1 LVRLEVTLRDA
12 PDNVQLA
19 RCSITVG
26 HRATARGRSALRTP
40 KTPVYRCCTRNQMP
54 GTRDRRPRHR
64 SAPRRTLRP
73 SFVVPFL
80 VPAVCLGGLWGY
92 TAATLV
98 DEQIQLHA
106 DADHISAARPVQE
119 VLSRL
124 QDERR
129 LTALWQ
135 AGRSGSARKDLNA
148 AREKTDAAVTQF
160 RRGTSALDTAA
171 LRSETRAFDVA
182 LEALAEHREAIDART
197 VPAGEAFAFFTD
209 AVSQGLPLLA
219 SALHSEDGELD
230 RGGDAVIALAQIT
243 EMLARED
250 ALLAGALPGGRLSAT
265 DRARFSQY
273 LAVQRAVR
281 ARLTTQDLPGDA
293 AGTYQQITGG
303 SQWGTV
309 TAVEQAVS
317 GGKDT
322 SLPEQ
327 ASSWPTAADS
337 VVGGFQTL
345 GTDSLDA
352 LSGRAADR
360 SDELMLA
367 TLLGTAVTLAALA
380 GGAMLALRARRSN
393 AARLSEIRSSTQQLA
408 ATRLPDIL
416 ARTARGEQMDP
427 AALTPQQRHS
437 ADEFG
442 QLSAAIDQ
450 LVQVAADSTLQQSRG
465 REGTEKVVAQ
475 LIRRAQILIHRL
487 ISLLDD
493 LERKHEDSDL
503 LKDIFRVDHLATR
516 VRRHT
521 ENLMIL
527 SGAAPNRRM
536 TPPVP
541 ITDLMRSAVSETEQY
556 TRVRVRNTP
565 ADRRL
570 ALSGR
575 AVADV
580 THLLA
585 ELIENGTS
593 FSPPHTQVTVS
604 AQRVGKGLALH
615 VEDQGLGMQPE
626 QRDRANELLARPP
639 KVDMTAL
646 GEDPRLGLF
655 VVARLAERHGI
666 KVALR
671 ESDYGGTLA
680 VVIVPVGLLEEVSSP
695 VLDQLES
702 SVTAGR
708 PLQSRA
714 DAPSAPA
721 ESLAAGRTEPLAD
734 PAGDPLAGDVITHT
748 RLSDSSGFPEY
759 GGAGLLPPP
768 SDHPAP
774 PAPEPAERPAHR
786 SMPSADTY
794 RDPRTEPQ
802 APPPGHASSANGQ
815 PGLPRRDRG
824 AARPRPASSGQ
835 GPSVPSG
842 QGLTPSGPA
851 PAREASR
858 PSAAASSPVPD
869 SPRPLT
875 TPSVLPQRVKGAS
888 LAQQL
893 RKEATQGNDRQEDDE
908 TISPAAS
915 ARAMSAIHQGL
926 KRAWTAQDDEPP
938 GDRGR
943 QDDSAGPSAHE
954 L

>member
-1 LVRLEVTLRDA
+1 
-12 PDNVQLA
+12 
-19 RCSITVG
+19 
-26 HRATARGRSALRTP
+26 
-40 KTPVYRCCTRNQMP
+40 MP

-98 DEQIQLHA
+98 DEQIRLHA

-135 AGRSGSARKDLNA
+135 TGRTASAREDLNA
-148 AREKTDAAVTQF
+148 AREKTDAAVARF

-171 LRSETRAFDVA
+171 LRSETRALDVA
-182 LEALAEHREAIDART
+182 LEALTEHRRAIDSRA
-197 VPAGEAFAFFTD
+197 VPAGDAFAYFTD
-209 AVSQGLPLLA
+209 AVSQGLPRLA

-265 DRARFSQY
+265 DRARFAQY
-273 LAVQRAVR
+273 LAVQRTVR
-281 ARLTTQDLPGDA
+281 ARLSTQDLPGDA
-293 AGTYQQITGG
+293 AGTYQRIIGG

-317 GGKDT
+317 GGKGT
-322 SLPEQ
+322 SLPDQ
-327 ASSWPTAADS
+327 ASSWPTAAES
-337 VVGGFQTL
+337 VVGGFQDL
-345 GTDSLDA
+345 GSDSLDG
-352 LSGRAADR
+352 LSGQAADR

-380 GGAMLALRARRSN
+380 GGALLALRARRST
-393 AARLSEIRSSTQQLA
+393 AGRLAEIRSSTQQLA

-416 ARTARGEQMDP
+416 ARTARGEQVDP
-427 AALTPQQRHS
+427 AVLGRPQQQP

-626 QRDRANELLARPP
+626 QRERANELLARPP

-702 SVTAGR
+702 SVTVGR
-708 PLQSRA
+708 PLQGRT
-714 DAPSAPA
+714 DAPPA
-721 ESLAAGRTEPLAD
+721 DSLAAGREEAFAGS
-734 PAGDPLAGDVITHT
+734 PAGGPPAGDVITHT

-774 PAPEPAERPAHR
+774 PAPEPAEGAAHR
-786 SMPSADTY
+786 SMPSSPAQ
-794 RDPRTEPQ
+794 RDPRTERQ
-802 APPPGHASSANGQ
+802 APPSREASSAAGQ

-835 GPSVPSG
+835 GPAVPSG

-851 PAREASR
+851 PARDTSPPR
-858 PSAAASSPVPD
+858 AAAPSPVPD
-869 SPRPLT
+869 RPRPLT

-893 RKEATQGNDRQEDDE
+893 RKEATQGTDRQEDDE

-943 QDDSAGPSAHE
+943 RDDSAGPSAHE

>member
-1 LVRLEVTLRDA
+1 
-12 PDNVQLA
+12 
-19 RCSITVG
+19 
-26 HRATARGRSALRTP
+26 
-40 KTPVYRCCTRNQMP
+40 MP

-80 VPAVCLGGLWGY
+80 VPAVCLGGLWGF

-98 DEQIQLHA
+98 DEQIQLNA

-124 QDERR
+124 QEERR

-135 AGRSGSARKDLNA
+135 AGRTGPARKDLDA
-148 AREKTDAAVTQF
+148 AREKTDAAISQF
-160 RRGTSALDTAA
+160 RRGTSALDTAS
-171 LRSETRAFDVA
+171 LRSEIRALDVA
-182 LEALAEHREAIDART
+182 LGSLADHRDAIDART
-197 VPAGEAFAFFTD
+197 LPAADAFAYFTD
-209 AVSQGLPLLA
+209 ALSQGLPLLA
-219 SALHSEDGELD
+219 AAVRSDDGD
-230 RGGDAVIALAQIT
+230 IDAGGDATVTVAQIT
-243 EMLARED
+243 EMLSRED
-250 ALLAGALPGGRLSAT
+250 ALLAGALPGGKLSAA
-265 DRARFSQY
+265 DRARFAQY
-273 LAVQRAVR
+273 LAVQRAAR
-281 ARLTTQDLPGDA
+281 ARLTAQDLPGDA
-293 AGTYQQITGG
+293 ATTYAQITGG
-303 SQWGTV
+303 PQWGTV
-309 TAVEQAVS
+309 SSVEQAVS
-317 GGKDT
+317 GGEGT
-322 SLPEQ
+322 SLPQQ
-327 ASSWPTAADS
+327 ATSWPTAADG
-337 VVGGFQTL
+337 VIGDFQAL
-345 GTDSLDA
+345 GTSSLDA
-352 LSGRAADR
+352 LAGEATDQA
-360 SDELMLA
+360 DELMLA
-367 TLLGTAVTLAALA
+367 TLLGTAATLAALA
-380 GGAMLALRARRSN
+380 GGAVLALRARRSTTG
-393 AARLSEIRSSTQQLA
+393 RLSDLRASTQQLA

-416 ARTARGEQMDP
+416 ARTARGERLDP
-427 AALTPQQRHS
+427 ASLSPNGQQT
-437 ADEFG
+437 ADEYG
-442 QLSAAIDQ
+442 RLSAAIDQ

-541 ITDLMRSAVSETEQY
+541 VTDVMRSAVSETEQY

-604 AQRVGKGLALH
+604 ASRVGKGLALH
-615 VEDQGLGMQPE
+615 VEDQGLGMRPD
-626 QRDRANELLARPP
+626 QRDHANELLARAPQ
-639 KVDMTAL
+639 VDMTAL
-646 GEDPRLGLF
+646 GEDPRLGHF

-666 KVALR
+666 KVVLR

-680 VVIVPVGLLEEVSSP
+680 VVVVPAGLLEEVSSP

-702 SVTAGR
+702 TVAAGR
-708 PLQSRA
+708 TLEGAA
-714 DAPSAPA
+714 DAPSAEPIDSTVVRHEALVGAGAPA
-721 ESLAAGRTEPLAD
+721 VAT
-734 PAGDPLAGDVITHT
+734 GDVITHT

-774 PAPEPAERPAHR
+774 LTPDPADRTPHRARPAAPAPH
-786 SMPSADTY
+786 
-794 RDPRTEPQ
+794 DPRAEQP
-802 APPPGHASSANGQ
+802 APPAPRSAAGTGQ
-815 PGLPRRDRG
+815 SDLPRRDRQAG
-824 AARPRPASSGQ
+824 RTRPASTGPAFSGPASSDQ
-835 GPSVPSG
+835 G
-842 QGLTPSGPA
+842 TAPSGPA
-851 PAREASR
+851 PLRDVPYGPASGR
-858 PSAAASSPVPD
+858 DIASGPAPVRDTPSGPPPVRD
-869 SPRPLT
+869 TTRPLT
-875 TPSVLPQRVKGAS
+875 TPQVLPQRVKGAS

-893 RKEATQGNDRQEDDE
+893 RKEAAQGDDRNDDDE

-926 KRAWTAQDDEPP
+926 KRAWTAQDDDEPP
-938 GDRGR
+938 GAHGR

>member
-1 LVRLEVTLRDA
+1 
-12 PDNVQLA
+12 
-19 RCSITVG
+19 
-26 HRATARGRSALRTP
+26 
-40 KTPVYRCCTRNQMP
+40 MP

-148 AREKTDAAVTQF
+148 AREKTDAAISQF
-160 RRGTSALDTAA
+160 RRGTSALDTTA
-171 LRSETRAFDVA
+171 LRSETRALDVA
-182 LEALAEHREAIDART
+182 LEALADHREAVDART
-197 VPAGEAFAFFTD
+197 LPAGDAFAFFTD
-209 AVSQGLPLLA
+209 ALSQGLTLLA
-219 SALHSEDGELD
+219 SAVHSEDAELD
-230 RGGDAVIALAQIT
+230 RGGDATIALAQIT

-265 DRARFSQY
+265 DRTRFSQY

-281 ARLTTQDLPGDA
+281 ARLATRDLPGDA
-293 AGTYQQITGG
+293 AEAYQRITGG
-303 SQWGTV
+303 SPWGTV
-309 TAVEQAVS
+309 TSVEQAVS
-317 GGKDT
+317 GGDGN
-322 SLPEQ
+322 SLPQQ
-327 ASSWPTAADS
+327 ASSWPTAADN
-337 VVGGFQTL
+337 VVGGFQSL

-352 LSGRAADR
+352 LADEATGR

-380 GGAMLALRARRSN
+380 GGAVLALRARRSTTG
-393 AARLSEIRSSTQQLA
+393 RLSEIRTTTQQLA

-416 ARTARGEQMDP
+416 ARTARGEQVEP
-427 AALTPQQRHS
+427 VALTQHQQT
-437 ADEFG
+437 ADEYG

-541 ITDLMRSAVSETEQY
+541 VTDLMRSAVSETEQY

-626 QRDRANELLARPP
+626 QRERANELLARPP

-646 GEDPRLGLF
+646 GEDPRLGHF

-680 VVIVPVGLLEEVSSP
+680 VVIVPVELLEEVSSP

-708 PLQSRA
+708 PLEGRA
-714 DAPSAPA
+714 DAPPA
-721 ESLAAGRTEPLAD
+721 VADEVSDGRHEALVGASAD
-734 PAGDPLAGDVITHT
+734 PVAGDVITHT

-768 SDHPAP
+768 SDHPVP
-774 PAPEPAERPAHR
+774 PAQEPAEPPAR
-786 SMPSADTY
+786 RTMPSSSAY
-794 RDPRTEPQ
+794 REPRPEQQVPS
-802 APPPGHASSANGQ
+802 AGHASSPGG
-815 PGLPRRDRG
+815 PSGLPRRDRG
-824 AARPRPASSGQ
+824 AARRRPA
-835 GPSVPSG
+835 PSG
-842 QGLTPSGPA
+842 QGSVPAGQGLTTSGQA
-851 PAREASR
+851 PVRDTPR
-858 PSAAASSPVPD
+858 PPTTPLPASSPVPD
-869 SPRPLT
+869 APRPLT

-893 RKEATQGNDRQEDDE
+893 RKEAAQGIDRQEDDE
-908 TISPAAS
+908 TISPVAS

-938 GDRGR
+938 GAFGR

>member
-1 LVRLEVTLRDA
+1 
-12 PDNVQLA
+12 
-19 RCSITVG
+19 
-26 HRATARGRSALRTP
+26 
-40 KTPVYRCCTRNQMP
+40 MP

-98 DEQIQLHA
+98 DEQIQLHT

-148 AREKTDAAVTQF
+148 AREQTDAAIAQF

-171 LRSETRAFDVA
+171 PRSETRAFDVA
-182 LEALAEHREAIDART
+182 LESLADHRDTIDART
-197 VPAGEAFAFFTD
+197 LSTGDAFAFFTD

-219 SALHSEDGELD
+219 AAVHSEDGELD
-230 RGGDAVIALAQIT
+230 RGGDATVALAQIT

-273 LAVQRAVR
+273 LAVQRAFR
-281 ARLTTQDLPGDA
+281 ARLTAQDLPGDA
-293 AGTYQQITGG
+293 ATTYQQITGG

-309 TAVEQAVS
+309 TSVEQAVS
-317 GGKDT
+317 GGEGS
-322 SLPEQ
+322 SLPQQ
-327 ASSWPTAADS
+327 ASSWPTAADG

-345 GTDSLDA
+345 GSDSLDA
-352 LSGRAADR
+352 LTGQATDRA
-360 SDELMLA
+360 DELMLT
-367 TLLGTAVTLAALA
+367 TLLGTAATLAALA
-380 GGAMLALRARRSN
+380 GGAVLALRARRSTTG
-393 AARLSEIRSSTQQLA
+393 RLSELRSSTQQLA

-416 ARTARGEQMDP
+416 ARTARGEQLDP
-427 AALTPQQRHS
+427 ATLTQHQQQT

-593 FSPPHTQVTVS
+593 FSPPHTQVTV
-604 AQRVGKGLALH
+604 ATQRVGKGLALH

-626 QRDRANELLARPP
+626 QRDHANDLLARPP

-646 GEDPRLGLF
+646 GEDPRLGHF

-666 KVALR
+666 KVVLR

-680 VVIVPVGLLEEVSSP
+680 VVIVPAELLEEVSSP

-708 PLQSRA
+708 PLQGSTG
-714 DAPSAPA
+714 APA
-721 ESLAAGRTEPLAD
+721 SVEDPAAVRQEALTGA
-734 PAGDPLAGDVITHT
+734 AGDPVAGDVITHT

-774 PAPEPAERPAHR
+774 PEPEPAERAAHR
-786 SMPSADTY
+786 AMPSSPAY
-794 RDPRTEPQ
+794 RDPRVEQQ
-802 APPPGHASSANGQ
+802 APSAEHAPSATG
-815 PGLPRRDRG
+815 PSGLPRRDRG
-824 AARPRPASSGQ
+824 AARPRPAFSGQ
-835 GPSVPSG
+835 GSVPSG
-842 QGLTPSGPA
+842 QGLTPSGQGLSPSGPERTPLAQA
-851 PAREASR
+851 PMRDTSR
-858 PSAAASSPVPD
+858 PPTTPSSPVPD
-869 SPRPLT
+869 TPRPLT

-893 RKEATQGNDRQEDDE
+893 RKEAAQGSDRQETDE

-938 GDRGR
+938 GDYGR